1 MPVRAQH
8 ARTILA
14 LAERFGQLPSTI
26 AAEPAQWLF
35 PLLELERLST
45 TTQDQ
50 EVTVDGFE

>member
-1 MPVRAQH
+1 M

-26 AAEPAQWLF
+26 AAEPVDELL

-45 TTQDQ
+45 IPPD
-50 EVTVDGFE
+50 DGGETAWPPR

>member
-26 AAEPAQWLF
+26 AAEPAHLLF
-35 PLLELERLST
+35 PLLELEHLST
-45 TTQDQ
+45 TTQNQ
-50 EVTVDGFE
+50 EVTIDGLE

>member
-26 AAEPAQWLF
+26 AAEPAEWLF

-45 TTQDQ
+45 TTPEQ
-50 EVTVDGFE
+50 EVTIDGLE